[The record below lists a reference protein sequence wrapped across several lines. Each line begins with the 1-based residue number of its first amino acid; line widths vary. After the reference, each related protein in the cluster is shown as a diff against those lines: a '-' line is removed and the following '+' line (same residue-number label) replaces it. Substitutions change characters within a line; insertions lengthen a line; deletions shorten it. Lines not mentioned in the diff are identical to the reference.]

1 MLVFAGVL
9 VVCIA
14 SVNSVGI
21 CEGLFGV
28 QWKMDPVDCSKFYW
42 CMNGREY
49 EFKCPADSVVNQESR
64 SIKIDEVSEI
74 AQNGNKTT
82 TFRIKR
88 LQSKAI

>member
-1 MLVFAGVL
+1 MLVFTGVL
-9 VVCIA
+9 VLCIA

-64 SIKIDEVSEI
+64 SCVPKGSSYDTCKSLF
-74 AQNGNKTT
+74 QDFLSCFG
-82 TFRIKR
+82 
-88 LQSKAI
+88 